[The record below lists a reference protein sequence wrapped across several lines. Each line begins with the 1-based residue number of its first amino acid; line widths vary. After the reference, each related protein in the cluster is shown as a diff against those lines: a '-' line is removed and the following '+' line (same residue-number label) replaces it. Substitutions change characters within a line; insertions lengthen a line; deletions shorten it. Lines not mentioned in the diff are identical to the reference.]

1 MPILV
6 YNSGMNNNTGNESAP
21 GNEMSVDLDKTL
33 SDKPTDFSNAGM
45 IGKAHREQ
53 INHPETD
60 ILMDM
65 IMADACGGD
74 QCSKSFKILGKD
86 QKVYGVKYLADNLP
100 AVQFVSQF
108 YLELIAHGGLL
119 AKDASNQK
127 KLDNWLAE
135 KNYTGQTN
143 GNVIREAL
151 HHSIIYGYAGLRK
164 IGSTISFVPADH
176 FKIWKMPA
184 LMKDKYGNSRP
195 IPGIKAAVVYEVRL
209 KGEGDVIEDKERDG
223 AHEWIHDKNK
233 NTLKNLIKDQEWTEG
248 VDGSFFHD
256 DDYDGAMTDDVFIPK
271 ENFCHLRHSDE
282 GEYGRSPLT
291 KDRLRTTLIVDYI
304 RNVIDEVGNDGT
316 DYMMY
321 LKQRGVAGASLTS
334 MLSTSTA
341 DTSIKASV
349 DGKQVK
355 TATEKQMEVARTLA
369 RKLKRTAK
377 TRFAIISQD
386 WVERIEKLEGTV
398 HLNEYLSILTNAK
411 ATIADIYGIP
421 AMLAGTDGG
430 GWSTGMSALI
440 PFTLERTIKPFQHRY
455 ADQLSDIINACA
467 GIKGG
472 VKFKELDWSDE
483 RERAEIDKI
492 KAETEKALAEA
503 NSKKVTDAKTMKE
516 TKLLTKEGVNGSN
529 QNQMPQAKTATK
541 TAAKKP
547 AAKKTV

>member
-1 MPILV
+1 
-6 YNSGMNNNTGNESAP
+6 
-21 GNEMSVDLDKTL
+21 MSVDLDKTL
-33 SDKPTDFSNAGM
+33 SETPADFSNAGM
-45 IGKAHREQ
+45 IGNAHREQ
-53 INHPETD
+53 INHPESD
-60 ILMDM
+60 ILMEM

-119 AKDASNQK
+119 AKDASNQS
-127 KLDNWLAE
+127 KLDKWLAS

-164 IGSTISFVPADH
+164 IGNTVSFVPADH

-184 LMKDKYGNSRP
+184 LMNGKP
-195 IPGIKAAVVYEVRL
+195 IPGIKAPIVYEIRL
-209 KGEGDVIEDKERDG
+209 KGEGDVIEDKEKDG
-223 AHEWIHDKNK
+223 ATEWIDDKNN
-233 NTLKNLIKDQEWTEG
+233 NTLKQLIKDQEWVEG
-248 VDGSFFHD
+248 VDGSFFPD
-256 DDYDGAMTDDVFIPK
+256 DDYGGAMTDDVFVPK

-321 LKQRGVAGASLTS
+321 LKQRGVAGVSLTS

-341 DTSIKASV
+341 DASIRASV

-369 RKLKRTAK
+369 KKLKRTAK

-386 WVERIEKLEGTV
+386 WVDKIEKLEGTV

-430 GWSTGMSALI
+430 GWSTGMAALI

-455 ADQLSDIINACA
+455 AEQLSDIINACA
-467 GIKGG
+467 DIKGG
-472 VKFKELDWSDE
+472 VTFKELDWTDE

-503 NSKKVTDAKTMKE
+503 NSKKVADAKVAKE
-516 TKLLTKEGVNGSN
+516 TKLLTKEGVNGTNNN
-529 QNQMPQAKTATK
+529 QLNSPSGTNKKSTTK
-541 TAAKKP
+541 K
-547 AAKKTV
+547 

>member
-1 MPILV
+1 MI
-6 YNSGMNNNTGNESAP
+6 YNWGMDTNTGNEASP
-21 GNEMSVDLDKTL
+21 GNDMSVNMDEILDNKQ
-33 SDKPTDFSNAGM
+33 SDFSNAGM
-45 IGKAHREQ
+45 IGEAHREQ
-53 INHPETD
+53 LNHPESD
-60 ILMDM
+60 ILMEM

-127 KLDNWLAE
+127 KLDAWLAK

-164 IGSTISFVPADH
+164 IGSTVSFVPADH

-184 LMKDKYGNSRP
+184 MMQDGKGNSRP
-195 IPGIKAAVVYEVRL
+195 IPGIKAPVVYEIRL
-209 KGEGDVIEDKERDG
+209 KGDGDVIEDKEKDG
-223 AHEWIHDKNK
+223 AREWVDDKNK
-233 NTLKNLIKDQEWTEG
+233 NTLKQLIQDQEWQEG

-256 DDYDGAMTDDVFIPK
+256 DDYDGATTDDVFVPK

-341 DTSIKASV
+341 DTTIKASV

-369 RKLKRTAK
+369 KKLKRTAK

-386 WVERIEKLEGTV
+386 WVDKIEKLEGTV

-472 VKFKELDWSDE
+472 VTFKELDWTDE

-503 NSKKVTDAKTMKE
+503 NSKKVADAKVAKE
-516 TKLLTKEGVNGSN
+516 TKLLTKEGVNGTNNN
-529 QNQMPQAKTATK
+529 QFPQAKTNN
-541 TAAKKP
+541 
-547 AAKKTV
+547 KKTTRKK

>member
-1 MPILV
+1 MEELR
-6 YNSGMNNNTGNESAP
+6 NESTP
-21 GNEMSVDLDKTL
+21 ENKMSVDMDEEL
-33 SDKPTDFSNAGM
+33 SSKPSDFSNAGM
-45 IGKAHREQ
+45 IGEAHREQ
-53 INHPETD
+53 LNHPETD

-74 QCSKSFKILGKD
+74 TCSKSFKILGKD

-108 YLELIAHGGLL
+108 YLELISHGGLL

-127 KLDNWLAE
+127 KLDNWLVS

-143 GNVIREAL
+143 GNVIREAM

-164 IGSTISFVPADH
+164 IGNTVSFVPADH

-184 LMKDKYGNSRP
+184 VMDGRP
-195 IPGIKAAVVYEVRL
+195 IPGIKAPVVYEVRL
-209 KGEGDVIEDKERDG
+209 KGEGVSIEDKETDG
-223 AHEWIHDKNK
+223 PREWVHDKNK
-233 NTLKNLIKDQEWTEG
+233 NTLKNLIKDQEWKEG

-256 DDYDGAMTDDVFIPK
+256 DDYDGAMSDDVFIPK

-321 LKQRGVAGASLTS
+321 LKQRGVAGSSLTS

-341 DTSIKASV
+341 DASIKASV
-349 DGKQVK
+349 DGKQAK
-355 TATEKQMEVARTLA
+355 TASQKQMEVARSLA
-369 RKLKRTAK
+369 QKLKRTAK

-386 WVERIEKLEGTV
+386 WVDKIEKLEGTV

-430 GWSTGMSALI
+430 GWSTGMAALI

-455 ADQLSDIINACA
+455 AEQLSDIINECA

-472 VKFKELDWSDE
+472 VTFKELDWSDE

-503 NSKKVTDAKTMKE
+503 NSKKVADAKVAKE

-529 QNQMPQAKTATK
+529 NQVAQAKPT
-541 TAAKKP
+541 AKKP
-547 AAKKTV
+547 AAKK

>member
-1 MPILV
+1 MI
-6 YNSGMNNNTGNESAP
+6 YNWGMDTNTGNEASP
-21 GNEMSVDLDKTL
+21 GNDMSVNMDEILDNKQ
-33 SDKPTDFSNAGM
+33 SDFSNAGM
-45 IGKAHREQ
+45 IGEAHREQ
-53 INHPETD
+53 LNHPESD
-60 ILMDM
+60 ILMEM

-86 QKVYGVKYLADNLP
+86 QKVYGVKYLADYLP

-127 KLDNWLAE
+127 KLDAWLAK

-164 IGSTISFVPADH
+164 IGNTVSFVPADH

-184 LMKDKYGNSRP
+184 MMQDGKGNSRP
-195 IPGIKAAVVYEVRL
+195 IPGIKAPVVYEIRL
-209 KGEGDVIEDKERDG
+209 KGDGDVIEDKEKDG
-223 AHEWIHDKNK
+223 AREWVDDKNK
-233 NTLKNLIKDQEWTEG
+233 NTLKQLIQDQEWQEG

-256 DDYDGAMTDDVFIPK
+256 DDYDGATTDDVFVPK

-341 DTSIKASV
+341 DTTIKASV

-369 RKLKRTAK
+369 KKLKRTAK

-386 WVERIEKLEGTV
+386 WVDKIEKLEGTV

-472 VKFKELDWSDE
+472 VTFKELDWTDE

-503 NSKKVTDAKTMKE
+503 NSKKVADAKVAKE
-516 TKLLTKEGVNGSN
+516 TKLLTKEGVNGTNNN
-529 QNQMPQAKTATK
+529 QFPQATANN
-541 TAAKKP
+541 
-547 AAKKTV
+547 KKTTRKK

>member
-1 MPILV
+1 MPVLIYNWGMEKNDKQVNMDAALEEARSILGETQ
-6 YNSGMNNNTGNESAP
+6 NDA
-21 GNEMSVDLDKTL
+21 
-33 SDKPTDFSNAGM
+33 SNAGM
-45 IGKAHREQ
+45 IGEAHREQ
-53 INHPETD
+53 INHPEAD
-60 ILMDM
+60 IMMEML
-65 IMADACGGD
+65 MADACGGD

-86 QKVYGVKYLADNLP
+86 NNVYGVKYLADNLP

-119 AKDASNQK
+119 AKDASNQA
-127 KLDNWLAE
+127 KLDKWLAT

-164 IGSTISFVPADH
+164 IGNTVSFVPADH

-184 LMKDKYGNSRP
+184 VMNGRP
-195 IPGIKAAVVYEVRL
+195 IPGIKAAVVYEVKL
-209 KGEGDVIEDKERDG
+209 KGDGEVIEDKEKDG
-223 AHEWIHDKNK
+223 PKEHIPDEKK
-233 NTLKNLIKDQEWTEG
+233 YTLKQLIKDQEWVEG
-248 VDGSFFHD
+248 VDGSFFAD
-256 DDYDGAMTDDVFIPK
+256 DDHDGAMTDDVFVPA

-282 GEYGRSPLT
+282 GTYGRSPLT

-321 LKQRGVAGASLTS
+321 LKQRGAAGASLTS

-341 DTSIKASV
+341 DATIKASV

-355 TATEKQMEVARTLA
+355 TANQKQMEIARQLA

-386 WVERIEKLEGTV
+386 WVEKIEKLEGTV

-455 ADQLSDIINACA
+455 AEQLSDLINSCA
-467 GIKGG
+467 DIKGG
-472 VKFKELDWSDE
+472 VTFKELDWSDE

-503 NSKKVTDAKTMKE
+503 NSKKVTDEKTKKE
-516 TKLLTKEGVNGSN
+516 TRLLNSDGVNGAKN
-529 QNQMPQAKTATK
+529 QLAPTSSSSSSSKKKSSTK
-541 TAAKKP
+541 K
-547 AAKKTV
+547 